1 MKRISCIIPTYNEAP
16 RIGNVIPVIATH
28 PLIDEVIVVD
38 DGSKDNTRQI
48 VRDLMKQ
55 YPKLTLIEHAVN
67 TGKSGAVATGIK
79 SATGDYIAFIDADL
93 VGITAQNLTDLIEPI
108 REGTA
113 DITISLRKNAPAPWH
128 WIGLDYISGERVMP
142 RDYLM
147 NICDHFVK
155 LPRFGL
161 ESYMNRHMIK
171 EKKHIKI
178 VQWPNVESPWKY
190 KKDGLVKGVWGD
202 IKMIGDIFRTITPIG
217 PVYQIIR
224 MKQLEVK

>member
-1 MKRISCIIPTYNEAP
+1 MKTISCIVPTYNEAP
-16 RIGNVIPVIATH
+16 RIGNVLPVLASH

-38 DGSKDNTRQI
+38 DASQDNTREVVEALI
-48 VRDLMKQ
+48 LK
-55 YPKLTLIEHAVN
+55 YPKIRLIAQEVN
-67 TGKSGAVATGIK
+67 TGKSGAIATGIK
-79 SATGDYIAFIDADL
+79 NATGDYIAFIDADL
-93 VGITAQNLTDLIEPI
+93 VGITTQNLTDLIEPI
-108 REGTA
+108 RDGRA

-142 RDYLM
+142 RSYLM

-161 ESYMNRHMIK
+161 ESYMNSHMIK
-171 EKKHIKI
+171 EKKQIKI

-190 KKDGLVKGVWGD
+190 KKQGLIKGVWGD